1 MGLGNVFCRQILV
14 GQSIDHLI
22 NQFSR
27 RNLGHNRRHPLRGRL
42 GQGEVDDVRVDD
54 EDTSVE
60 GTVSYSIPPYFHDQE
75 VWISKASSEQRK
87 GRAGRTG
94 PGCCYRMY
102 SQSDYDKF
110 ESYTSSE
117 IHRVSLQSV
126 AMQIY
131 NLDLGG
137 ELRGLLIYAV
147 RVVQYH
153 AQNTHTTVIL
163 Q

>member
-1 MGLGNVFCRQILV
+1 
-14 GQSIDHLI
+14 
-22 NQFSR
+22 
-27 RNLGHNRRHPLRGRL
+27 
-42 GQGEVDDVRVDD
+42 
-54 EDTSVE
+54 
-60 GTVSYSIPPYFHDQE
+60 
-75 VWISKASSEQRK
+75 
-87 GRAGRTG
+87 
-94 PGCCYRMY
+94 MY

-147 RVVQYH
+147 RVLYCHVQY
-153 AQNTHTTVIL
+153 TDTTVIL